1 MGGPAPTPAVG
12 AEGGTP
18 PKPRLRGVLHQYAFF
33 VSLAAGAV
41 LVGLAQGAGRAA
53 AAVYAAALS
62 GLLGVSALYHRVNW
76 SPRARRWMRRLD
88 HSMILLLIAG
98 TYTPF
103 ALVVLSG
110 TASRVLLVLVWI
122 AALAGIAVNVLWVEA
137 PKWVMA
143 GFGIGL
149 GWVFVAV
156 APELLTEAGALVTA
170 LLAVGGVLYT
180 AGAVVYAVGRPDPV
194 PAVFGYHEVFHLLV
208 VVGAAAHYAGVAVSV
223 LPAG

>member
-1 MGGPAPTPAVG
+1 MA
-12 AEGGTP
+12 

-41 LVGLAQGAGRAA
+41 LVVLAQGAGRLAA
-53 AAVYAAALS
+53 TIYAGALS
-62 GLLGVSALYHRVNW
+62 GLLGVSALYHRVDW

-88 HSMILLLIAG
+88 HSMILVLIAG

-110 TASRVLLVLVWI
+110 TVSRVILAVVWA
-122 AALAGIAVNVLWVEA
+122 AALAGIVVNLVWVQA
-137 PKWVMA
+137 PKWVLA

-149 GWVFVAV
+149 GWALAAV
-156 APELLTEAGALVTA
+156 APELVSEAGLLVTA
-170 LLAVGGVLYT
+170 LLAGGGVLYT
-180 AGAVVYAVGRPDPV
+180 AGAVVYALGRPDPV
-194 PAVFGYHEVFHLLV
+194 PTVFGYHEVFHVLV
-208 VVGAAAHYAGVAVSV
+208 VAAAAAHYAGVAVSV